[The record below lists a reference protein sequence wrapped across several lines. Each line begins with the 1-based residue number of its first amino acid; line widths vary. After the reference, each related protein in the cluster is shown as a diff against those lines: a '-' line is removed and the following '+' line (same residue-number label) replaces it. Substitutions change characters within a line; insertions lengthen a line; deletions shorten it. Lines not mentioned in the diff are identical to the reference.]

1 MMTKRMASSVLCF
14 EAFVILFF
22 ALVAMK
28 LSSLGAGT
36 VWALCGPAMAV
47 SILLCGMLRKQWAYG
62 VGWALQVAL
71 IVSGFVVTDMFFI
84 GGVFT
89 LLWLYA
95 LKEGRRIDAEKAE
108 AYAAYEAAQA
118 SQG

>member
-28 LSSLGAGT
+28 LSGLGAGP
-36 VWALCGPAMAV
+36 VWALCGPAMVV
-47 SILLCGMLRKQWAYG
+47 SILLCGMLRKRWAYG
-62 VGWALQVAL
+62 AGWIFQVAL
-71 IVSGFVVTDMFFI
+71 IAGGFLVTDMFFVGAI
-84 GGVFT
+84 FAA
-89 LLWLYA
+89 LWYAA
-95 LKEGRRIDAEKAE
+95 LKAGRRIDAEKAA
-108 AYAAYEAAQA
+108 AYAAYEEAQA